1 MIVKFQ
7 VQWEAPNVVVK
18 REVKY
23 LGTIRANPAEYVS
36 RYGATLKTAREF
48 PEFVNEI
55 KTPAGI
61 VLAADYTYNKV
72 HELEG
77 ELEAF
82 RFVDLDREGL
92 SEYREQLERLSI
104 RYAGSGVSVSG
115 GGAGS
120 FSSQSYSV
128 TSGGSA
134 SSFSALVN
142 EIFASVDRDG
152 SGSITLQE
160 AESLLLRL
168 NSRLGR
174 NYGENEA
181 REFFRR
187 LDRNGDGLI
196 SIQEFRSAFE
206 RLL

>member
-1 MIVKFQ
+1 M
-7 VQWEAPNVVVK
+7 
-18 REVKY
+18 
-23 LGTIRANPAEYVS
+23 
-36 RYGATLKTAREF
+36 
-48 PEFVNEI
+48 
-55 KTPAGI
+55 
-61 VLAADYTYNKV
+61 AADYTYNKV

-104 RYAGSGVSVSG
+104 RYAGSSASASASFT
-115 GGAGS
+115 GAGG
-120 FSSQSYSV
+120 FSSTAYSV
-128 TSGGSA
+128 TSGGGSS
-134 SSFSALVN
+134 SSFSALIN

-174 NYGENEA
+174 NYGETEA

-187 LDRNGDGLI
+187 LDRNGDGQI
-196 SIQEFRSAFE
+196 SLQEFRSAFE
-206 RLL
+206 RIL

>member
-1 MIVKFQ
+1 MK
-7 VQWEAPNVVVK
+7 
-18 REVKY
+18 
-23 LGTIRANPAEYVS
+23 S
-36 RYGATLKTAREF
+36 AREF

-61 VLAADYTYNKV
+61 ILAADYTYNKV

-92 SEYREQLERLSI
+92 GEYREQLERLSI
-104 RYAGSGVSVSG
+104 RYAGASASASFGGAS
-115 GGAGS
+115 GGAGG
-120 FSSQSYSV
+120 FSSSYSV
-128 TSGGSA
+128 TSSGG
-134 SSFSALVN
+134 SSFSALIN

-152 SGSITLQE
+152 SGVISLQE

-187 LDRNGDGLI
+187 LDRNGDGQI
-196 SIQEFRSAFE
+196 SLQEFRSAFE